1 MGDKVRA
8 LVSGYIE
15 ELEGKAT
22 RKAPKPVTFSMRL
35 SERDHAKLL
44 WLANS
49 LDVPK
54 TPLAEDLL
62 KAAVD
67 EAIEQYAGWA
77 SSEDPEGFLNEALKR
92 IEIWSGAPA
101 PMTRRNH
108 RHRRTT
114 NRRRHGRVIDR
125 RSPDA
130 SAHKQSCTLCS
141 PARSSWLPWPLCSL
155 ARET

>member
-92 IEIWSGAPA
+92 IENLERGS
-101 PMTRRNH
+101 
-108 RHRRTT
+108 
-114 NRRRHGRVIDR
+114 
-125 RSPDA
+125 
-130 SAHKQSCTLCS
+130 SAHDAPEPPPPPHHEPPPPRPGHRPPK
-141 PARSSWLPWPLCSL
+141 PG
-155 ARET
+155 RERP